1 MVEIN
6 INEIL
11 KKNNITQK
19 EFAEYLGMTREALNT
34 NINHG
39 KQRNGMINNLK
50 LFVAKKRGI
59 IFDIEI

>member
-1 MVEIN
+1 
-6 INEIL
+6 
-11 KKNNITQK
+11 
-19 EFAEYLGMTREALNT
+19 MTIEALNT